1 MERKSGPIALR
12 DSVVAIAVSFLFF
25 YLGFAQFFFV
35 FPLLLLSTQLGKGVS
50 LISIAVEMA
59 LVVLYVVLTSSGG
72 ALALPFALFELYI
85 PLSLLAAGVIW
96 LMTEKK
102 SAGLRLLFS
111 ILPSALFFIILYVYL
126 EQDPAL
132 LENIIGVYED
142 AFEALLG
149 PFLNSEMVSEE
160 VIGFVCRIL
169 LLVTVS
175 MIVPLVLCF
184 VCVTCFSYE
193 SVLHSR
199 ESDWEDR
206 VARFELDGRVIWI
219 FLALWLMIL
228 LSRFVSMPTMAGI
241 ALFNGALSFTVC
253 YAVQGFSVLCYNM
266 RKRGR
271 RIRSFSFLMI
281 LLAIALFIPGI
292 NIVIVLALPLI
303 GVLETFIELRK

>member
-1 MERKSGPIALR
+1 MERKSGPIVLR

-50 LISIAVEMA
+50 LISIAVETA

-149 PFLNSEMVSEE
+149 GGQRDGASPAQFSRQANPGYGSTQGYGSSKESYTRNEARNVPPQMPLSDGPEDFQDDDIPF
-160 VIGFVCRIL
+160 
-169 LLVTVS
+169 
-175 MIVPLVLCF
+175 
-184 VCVTCFSYE
+184 
-193 SVLHSR
+193 
-199 ESDWEDR
+199 
-206 VARFELDGRVIWI
+206 
-219 FLALWLMIL
+219 
-228 LSRFVSMPTMAGI
+228 
-241 ALFNGALSFTVC
+241 
-253 YAVQGFSVLCYNM
+253 
-266 RKRGR
+266 
-271 RIRSFSFLMI
+271 
-281 LLAIALFIPGI
+281 
-292 NIVIVLALPLI
+292 
-303 GVLETFIELRK
+303 